1 MVVSAKVKSNN
12 LDVKV
17 TGSEL
22 ETEGKGTEEESTRES
37 DSNMLDVSSDY
48 PRGLLINS
56 TYICVVCLRKEGEKV
71 EIVGKKGKGN
81 V

>member
-1 MVVSAKVKSNN
+1 MVVPGKVKSNN

-17 TGSEL
+17 TESEL
-22 ETEGKGTEEESTRES
+22 ETEEKGTEEESTRES
-37 DSNMLDVSSDY
+37 DSNILDVSSDY

-56 TYICVVCLRKEGEKV
+56 KNICVMCWRKGGEKV
-71 EIVGKKGKGN
+71 ETVGKKGKGN

>member
-1 MVVSAKVKSNN
+1 MVVPGKEKSNN

-17 TGSEL
+17 SESEL

-37 DSNMLDVSSDY
+37 DSSILDVSSDY

-56 TYICVVCLRKEGEKV
+56 YEYLCCVLEERKRKSRYGGE
-71 EIVGKKGKGN
+71 ES
-81 V
+81 

>member
-1 MVVSAKVKSNN
+1 MVVPGKEKSNN

-17 TGSEL
+17 TESEL

-37 DSNMLDVSSDY
+37 DSNILDVSSDY

-56 TYICVVCLRKEGEKV
+56 YEYLCCVLELRKRKSRYSGE
-71 EIVGKKGKGN
+71 ES
-81 V
+81 

>member
-1 MVVSAKVKSNN
+1 MVASGKVKSNN

-22 ETEGKGTEEESTRES
+22 ETEEKGTEEESTRES
-37 DSNMLDVSSDY
+37 DSNILDVSSDY

-56 TYICVVCLRKEGEKV
+56 
-71 EIVGKKGKGN
+71 
-81 V
+81 

>member
-1 MVVSAKVKSNN
+1 MVASGKLKSNN

-22 ETEGKGTEEESTRES
+22 ETEEKGTEEESTRES
-37 DSNMLDVSSDY
+37 DSNILDVSSDY

-56 TYICVVCLRKEGEKV
+56 
-71 EIVGKKGKGN
+71 
-81 V
+81 